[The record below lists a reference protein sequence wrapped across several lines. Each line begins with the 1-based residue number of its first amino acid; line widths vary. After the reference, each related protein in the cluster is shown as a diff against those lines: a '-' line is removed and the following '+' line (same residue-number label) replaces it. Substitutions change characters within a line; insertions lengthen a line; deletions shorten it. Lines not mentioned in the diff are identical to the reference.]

1 MSDIKR
7 RPMPKPEVP
16 NDDPIR
22 SDAMRTTIGAQ
33 RQLNEKL
40 RQRQLYLADK
50 RTLRILS
57 GWGLDWAGLELEL
70 RLGIETGTVAYLFR
84 IDPFGN
90 IHNLSAHE
98 SRRYN
103 NNNNNMKEGK
113 NNSNNNFNYDNNVV
127 AAKELHKFSRPTLAE
142 LEAEAGRLERL

>member
-1 MSDIKR
+1 MG
-7 RPMPKPEVP
+7 
-16 NDDPIR
+16 
-22 SDAMRTTIGAQ
+22 T
-33 RQLNEKL
+33 
-40 RQRQLYLADK
+40 
-50 RTLRILS
+50 
-57 GWGLDWAGLELEL
+57 GLDWAGLELEL

-113 NNSNNNFNYDNNVV
+113 NNSNNSNSNFNYDNDVV

-142 LEAEAGRLERL
+142 LEAKAARLERL